1 MNVFRVNHVRSEGQI
16 EMKRNYVRLL
26 IQILH
31 CQIETMVG
39 NLNLFFE
46 NFALVLDGT
55 KIAKNAKQTFQ
66 VIQTG
71 RF

>member
-1 MNVFRVNHVRSEGQI
+1 MNVFRVNHVRSEDQI

-46 NFALVLDGT
+46 EFFFGLGWY
-55 KIAKNAKQTFQ
+55 KNTPKCKRYFQ
-66 VIQTG
+66 VKTMK
-71 RF
+71 